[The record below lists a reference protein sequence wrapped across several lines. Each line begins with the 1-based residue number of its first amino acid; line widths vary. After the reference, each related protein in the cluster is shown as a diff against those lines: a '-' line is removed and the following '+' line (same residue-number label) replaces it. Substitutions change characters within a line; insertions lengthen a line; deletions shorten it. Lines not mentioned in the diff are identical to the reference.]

1 MRISYWSSDVCSSY
15 LGSRAMNKP
24 SLLAGLAALTL
35 VSTPAAA
42 QKSPEATAEAA
53 LKRAPVFDGHNDVPW
68 ALRGREGNMINGF
81 DFVDTT
87 DTAKP
92 DATPP
97 EGAMHTDLARLRQGP
112 AGAQFWSVDRK
123 SVG

>member
-1 MRISYWSSDVCSSY
+1 MHK
-15 LGSRAMNKP
+15 A
-24 SLLAGLAALTL
+24 SLLAGLAALAL
-35 VSTPAAA
+35 ISTPAAA
-42 QKSPEATAEAA
+42 QKSPEAVADAA

-68 ALRGREGNMINGF
+68 ALRAHVDNVINGF

-97 EGAMHTDLARLRQGP
+97 RIAMHTDLNRLRKGQV
-112 AGAQFWSVDRK
+112 GAQFWSVYVP
-123 SVG
+123 SNTNEPQAI

>member
-1 MRISYWSSDVCSSY
+1 MWLDLSGAPTRPALHPAINR

-24 SLLAGLAALTL
+24 SLLAGLAALAL

-68 ALRGREGNMINGF
+68 ALRGREGTMINGRSEERR
-81 DFVDTT
+81 VG
-87 DTAKP
+87 K
-92 DATPP
+92 
-97 EGAMHTDLARLRQGP
+97 R
-112 AGAQFWSVDRK
+112 SVSTGRTR
-123 SVG
+123 GCP

>member
-1 MRISYWSSDVCSSY
+1 MWLDLSGAPTRPALHPAINR

-24 SLLAGLAALTL
+24 SLLAGLAALAL

-97 EGAMHTDLARLRQGP
+97 EGAMHTDQIGRAH
-112 AGAQFWSVDRK
+112 V
-123 SVG
+123 